1 MGFVVSCLAVLLAVA
16 PAPSAQSLDVPPS
29 ITVPSGFQI
38 LAVAQVPSARELVAL
53 PNGDLIVG
61 TESRAVYL
69 VPNAEAGSVG
79 APHVFATLPEGPA
92 AGVAFA
98 AAPGVIYFATEHGVY
113 AADYHPGQGTAA
125 VAPIARV
132 RTGAI
137 APHSDGDVHSTTSV
151 AYAEGTVYASVGSSC
166 NACTEVDPTRAVILS
181 IPPRGG
187 SPVSRAVRIRNA
199 IALAVN
205 PDTHALWA
213 GDAGQDNLPFGHPY
227 EFLDDVTSHAGVADY
242 GWPECEEDHHAYT
255 PGATCA
261 NTVAPLVELPA
272 YSTIIGATF
281 YSTHQTGSYVFPAAV
296 SGRTVCGDAWVVAS
310 GGQRGLRG
318 RAASHCGRDGGRP
331 SAGRRGLAKPQCAV
345 ADVCRRIPTGRAR
358 PRRTSD
364 GNRRRA
370 AGESVRGRRH
380 ARGDLSHPPEV
391 AMRVCAED
399 RGGAGV
405 GEAHRSGGHTG
416 KRMLR
421 RADREIPAVA
431 PARGRRRVRE
441 KTQATPKRRCLR
453 SVLELV

>member
-98 AAPGVIYFATEHGVY
+98 AAPGVIYVATEHGVY
-113 AADYHPGQGTAA
+113 AAEYHPGQGTAA

-166 NACTEVDPTRAVILS
+166 NACTEVDATRAVILS

-255 PGATCA
+255 PGATCGS
-261 NTVAPLVELPA
+261 TVAPLVELPA

-281 YSTHQTGSYVFPAAV
+281 YSTHQTGSHVFPPPYRGALFAATHG
-296 SGRTVCGDAWVVAS
+296 SWH
-310 GGQRGLRG
+310 
-318 RAASHCGRDGGRP
+318 RAANGDFVDAPQVIVVEMVGDRPRVAVDWQNPSAQWQTFVGGFQPGGRDRVGRP
-331 SAGRRGLAKPQCAV
+331 TGIAVGPQGSLFV
-345 ADVCRRIPTGRAR
+345 ADDMRGVIYRIR
-358 PRRTSD
+358 P
-364 GNRRRA
+364 
-370 AGESVRGRRH
+370 
-380 ARGDLSHPPEV
+380 
-391 AMRVCAED
+391 
-399 RGGAGV
+399 
-405 GEAHRSGGHTG
+405 
-416 KRMLR
+416 K
-421 RADREIPAVA
+421 
-431 PARGRRRVRE
+431 
-441 KTQATPKRRCLR
+441 
-453 SVLELV
+453 

>member
-38 LAVAQVPSARELVAL
+38 LAVAQVPSARELAAL

-61 TESRAVYL
+61 TESRDVYL
-69 VPNAEAGSVG
+69 VPNAEGGSVG
-79 APHVFATLPEGPA
+79 APHVFATLPEGAA

-98 AAPGVIYFATEHGVY
+98 AAPSVIYFATEHGVY
-113 AADYHPGQGTAA
+113 ATDYRTGQGTAA
-125 VAPIARV
+125 AVVPVARV

-151 AYAEGTVYASVGSSC
+151 AYDDGTLYASVGSSC
-166 NACTEVDPTRAVILS
+166 NACKEVDPTRAVILS

-227 EFLDDVTSHAGVADY
+227 EFLDDVTSHAGIADY

-261 NTVAPLVELPA
+261 NTVAPLIELPA

-281 YSTHQTGSYVFPAAV
+281 YSTHQAGSYVFSAPYRGALFAATHG
-296 SGRTVCGDAWVVAS
+296 SWHREANGDFVDAPQVIVVAMVGDRPRVAVDWQNPRAQWQTFV
-310 GGQRGLRG
+310 GGFQLG
-318 RAASHCGRDGGRP
+318 GRDRVGRP
-331 SAGRRGLAKPQCAV
+331 TGIAVGSQGSLFV
-345 ADVCRRIPTGRAR
+345 AD
-358 PRRTSD
+358 D
-364 GNRRRA
+364 
-370 AGESVRGRRH
+370 
-380 ARGDLSHPPEV
+380 ARG
-391 AMRVCAED
+391 MIYRI
-399 RGGAGV
+399 R
-405 GEAHRSGGHTG
+405 
-416 KRMLR
+416 
-421 RADREIPAVA
+421 
-431 PARGRRRVRE
+431 
-441 KTQATPKRRCLR
+441 PK
-453 SVLELV
+453 